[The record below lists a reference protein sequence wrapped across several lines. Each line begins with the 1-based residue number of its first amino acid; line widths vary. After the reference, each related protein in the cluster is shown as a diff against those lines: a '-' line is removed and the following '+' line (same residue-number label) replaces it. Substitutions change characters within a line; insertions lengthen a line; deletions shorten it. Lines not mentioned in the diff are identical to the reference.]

1 MGLGA
6 RSSGRRY
13 DAAFASHTFAEY
25 VGIAELCGY
34 TDHCFATLG
43 IPDEYGL
50 ANEYA
55 GTLEVIRSAIGTERL
70 ALAMSAGSAVTEEDA
85 IARAYALERTSA

>member
-13 DAAFASHTFAEY
+13 DAFASHTFAEY

-34 TDHCFATLG
+34 IDHCFAGLG
-43 IPDEYGL
+43 IPNEYGL

-55 GTLEVIRSAIGTERL
+55 GTLAVIRSGIGRKRL
-70 ALAMSAGSAVTEEDA
+70 ALAMGAGSAVTEDDA
-85 IARAYALERTSA
+85 IARAHALEGTSA